1 MNRRGKNIKWILG
14 LLMMLGIILLSVKN
28 IHFKSVKTYKEEQSE
43 LVKTGEVKDKDGN
56 VKIIFQDETSTVGP
70 QGVVETDEASEESES
85 TKEEASQKEDEKEV
99 QSKAQE
105 TGSKSLETTSKKEKS
120 TSTKKTGNKKTTTVT
135 TTTTHPST
143 SKVSKDSSA
152 AASKDETEKKESNTS
167 KKSQE
172 EESTTDSYLECSLTI
187 DVRELVQNPE
197 SLKEKYREF
206 VPESGYLLSTVKVKV
221 KEGTTVYELLQV
233 ACKKY
238 DIAIDASFTAS
249 YDSYYVRS
257 IGNLPEFAAGDNSG
271 WLYFVNGSAPNQ
283 GASSYQIKDG
293 EDIVWKYTVDY
304 TKESMT

>member
-1 MNRRGKNIKWILG
+1 MPIC
-14 LLMMLGIILLSVKN
+14 
-28 IHFKSVKTYKEEQSE
+28 F
-43 LVKTGEVKDKDGN
+43 DD
-56 VKIIFQDETSTVGP
+56 IFQV
-70 QGVVETDEASEESES
+70 
-85 TKEEASQKEDEKEV
+85 SQKQTEC
-99 QSKAQE
+99 
-105 TGSKSLETTSKKEKS
+105 KKRPLA
-120 TSTKKTGNKKTTTVT
+120 
-135 TTTTHPST
+135 HQPST
-143 SKVSKDSSA
+143 
-152 AASKDETEKKESNTS
+152 
-167 KKSQE
+167 
-172 EESTTDSYLECSLTI
+172 STTDSYLECSLTI

-283 GASSYQIKDG
+283 GASSYQIQDG
-293 EDIVWKYTVDY
+293 DDIVWKYTVDY